1 MLKKSLKYLT
11 KRLCCCIFDE
21 NLIKN
26 IDEKLNILFYSVKRK
41 RQKNMYFSSN
51 IKFLRKRRGQTQDDI
66 AFAMGIKRS
75 TLSGYENDVA
85 QPNIDTLISFSNYF
99 KVAIDTLVKVDLSKI
114 GDEMLSQLER
124 GYDVFLKGSN
134 IRILATTVDAGNNEN
149 IELVNEKAKAGY
161 ATGYS
166 DPDYIKEL
174 PAFHLPFLSMNRKYR
189 TFQISGDSMLP
200 IPDKSYVTGEYV
212 LDITD
217 IRSWQAYIIITVDDG
232 VLFKVVENKFYKGFF
247 RLYSLNTSYK
257 PYILPLENIREVW
270 RFVHYISDELP
281 ESLDNDRDVIFRT
294 MGEIKET
301 IKTISKKLDDRDKC

>member
-134 IRILATTVDAGNNEN
+134 IRILATTVD
-149 IELVNEKAKAGY
+149 
-161 ATGYS
+161 S

-232 VLFKVVENKFYKGFF
+232 VLFKVVENKFDKGFF